1 MVETAFLQQ
10 SPGYGHCDLLGEEA
24 FLELQEG
31 QVVTNGIP
39 KSLKFRNSRDT
50 KGHFL
55 VLRESEK
62 GLKHK

>member
-31 QVVTNGIP
+31 QVVTNGIH
-39 KSLKFRNSRDT
+39 KSLKFEIAGIQ
-50 KGHFL
+50 KGTF
-55 VLRESEK
+55 
-62 GLKHK
+62 